1 VVWIFSFILFF
12 SDLCVVLKCKR
23 EGAKKKDVQQ
33 IVSKQIHCRVQ
44 PVCHCSLISLPLITT
59 SQYLLDQTW
68 ERERGMCWSVCRV
81 RQGSML
87 AFCKRGSPYK
97 SYWFRFP
104 KQRLSHVF
112 LWLYLYWLG
121 LGFSFRDLVRK
132 FLQHSL
138 IWQTLP
144 SRRRWWSA

>member
-1 VVWIFSFILFF
+1 MVWIFSFILFF

-23 EGAKKKDVQQ
+23 EGAKEKRCTTNSIKTNPL
-33 IVSKQIHCRVQ
+33 S
-44 PVCHCSLISLPLITT
+44 STTSLPLFFNLSSFST

-68 ERERGMCWSVCRV
+68 EWERERERERERGMCWSVCRV

-97 SYWFRFP
+97 SYWFHFP

-112 LWLYLYWLG
+112 LLLYLYWLG
-121 LGFSFRDLVRK
+121 LGFSFRGLVRK

-138 IWQTLP
+138 IWHSP
-144 SRRRWWSA
+144 I